1 MPEFRNR
8 SGRIINDA
16 AGMAARRASLLGTAI
31 QNAIGSIRLLQG
43 TCKEPRKLASHLSSD
58 PPPDGGIDV
67 PVWIRDGWGAS
78 ERSAVDDARA
88 DGMDSPILH
97 VFVPKSRA
105 DPLNRLIAAGSA
117 ANETLE
123 YKGVPSSPEGIE
135 ARQGMETRKVE
146 AENQLRALVA
156 DIVDGAKV
164 FQGGG
169 NERLESTLAD
179 KVHEAAG
186 DSLVGSSSAS
196 ARPTMPAGPR

>member
-1 MPEFRNR
+1 MRAACWATPGRPEW
-8 SGRIINDA
+8 
-16 AGMAARRASLLGTAI
+16 TVAI
-31 QNAIGSIRLLQG
+31 
-43 TCKEPRKLASHLSSD
+43 
-58 PPPDGGIDV
+58 V
-67 PVWIRDGWGAS
+67 
-78 ERSAVDDARA
+78 
-88 DGMDSPILH
+88 H

-105 DPLNRLIAAGSA
+105 DALARLIAARTA

-179 KVHEAAG
+179 KVREAAG
-186 DSLVGSSSAS
+186 DSLVRPLRALS
-196 ARPTMPAGPR
+196 ARPTIPGGRR